1 MSDVTNN
8 FYISGNYIAEQH
20 IESQIIN
27 YSGGAGEHVSTLYPS
42 AGDYKAVVQWLEKKK
57 QKGEDMYAGAN
68 YNRTKM
74 CRKLSEIFGWEVD
87 ESGIR
92 KAEERQKREKM
103 QQN

>member
-20 IESQIIN
+20 IESQTIN
-27 YSGGAGEHVSTLYPS
+27 YTGNAREHVGTLYPS
-42 AGDYKAVVQWLEKKK
+42 AGDYKEVVQWLEKKK

-74 CRKLSEIFGWEVD
+74 CANLSKLFGWEVNPNSLLKH
-87 ESGIR
+87 EQL
-92 KAEERQKREKM
+92 KKK
-103 QQN
+103 

>member
-1 MSDVTNN
+1 MSEVTNN
-8 FYISGNYIAEQH
+8 FYIKGNYIAEQH

-74 CRKLSEIFGWEVD
+74 CANLSKLFGWEVNPNSLLVH
-87 ESGIR
+87 E
-92 KAEERQKREKM
+92 KRQKN
-103 QQN
+103 Q